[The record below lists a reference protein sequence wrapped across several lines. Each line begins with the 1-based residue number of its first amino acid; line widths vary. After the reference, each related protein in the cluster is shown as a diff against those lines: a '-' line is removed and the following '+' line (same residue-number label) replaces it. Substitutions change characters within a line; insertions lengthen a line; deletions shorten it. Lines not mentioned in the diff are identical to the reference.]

1 MCSRTASPPP
11 RGPQGAGTSHLPRPG
26 VGAGRALPGSPGVL
40 WRAKPR
46 EGQTSDRE
54 AQGGSVQ
61 PEGTAAC
68 PRPAS
73 GRACVPGAQT
83 RGGSCVCAQTFPR
96 AKIGSLGGQLIRTR
110 SQPLRRQVPPAG
122 RGDPGF
128 VPLGVSRGGRCLRC
142 SAPHSYCSGPTRRER
157 SPRPESPRPRR
168 TAGKQTV
175 RSDGDRGEA

>member
-1 MCSRTASPPP
+1 MCSRTAPPP

-26 VGAGRALPGSPGVL
+26 VGVGRALPGSPGVL

-46 EGQTSDRE
+46 EGQMSDRE

-122 RGDPGF
+122 RGARGPRVCAARRLSRWA
-128 VPLGVSRGGRCLRC
+128 VPPLQRPSFLLLRPHTERKEP
-142 SAPHSYCSGPTRRER
+142 APRMPTPPSHRW
-157 SPRPESPRPRR
+157 
-168 TAGKQTV
+168 
-175 RSDGDRGEA
+175 